1 MSNEA
6 VVNVGEPVPATAGLS
21 QIERVVDTFVAPTK
35 TFKDILRS
43 ASWWLPFV
51 LILVT
56 SIGFVVSVDRQVG
69 FDRVYDNILRDSP
82 KAQDQ
87 LNQLTPEARAQ
98 RVAIAVKFTKGIS
111 YASPV
116 VILIVI
122 GIYSLILWAAFNF
135 GLGATTSYPQVFAV
149 VMYAGLPGMLL
160 AILTILTVSF
170 GSNVDAFNINNPVGT
185 NLAYYMPDASLWL
198 KALLG
203 RLDIL
208 KLWTLALETLGMA
221 VIAKKSITQSA
232 LIVGGFW
239 LLVTVVSVGYAAM
252 QS

>member
-1 MSNEA
+1 
-6 VVNVGEPVPATAGLS
+6 
-21 QIERVVDTFVAPTK
+21 
-35 TFKDILRS
+35 
-43 ASWWLPFV
+43 
-51 LILVT
+51 
-56 SIGFVVSVDRQVG
+56 
-69 FDRVYDNILRDSP
+69 
-82 KAQDQ
+82 
-87 LNQLTPEARAQ
+87 
-98 RVAIAVKFTKGIS
+98 
-111 YASPV
+111 
-116 VILIVI
+116 
-122 GIYSLILWAAFNF
+122 
-135 GLGATTSYPQVFAV
+135 
-149 VMYAGLPGMLL
+149 MLL

>member
-122 GIYSLILWAAFNF
+122 GIYSLILWPGSDNELPAGICGCDVRGAAGNAAGNPDHPD
-135 GLGATTSYPQVFAV
+135 GLVWQQRRCIQYQ
-149 VMYAGLPGMLL
+149 
-160 AILTILTVSF
+160 
-170 GSNVDAFNINNPVGT
+170 
-185 NLAYYMPDASLWL
+185 
-198 KALLG
+198 
-203 RLDIL
+203 
-208 KLWTLALETLGMA
+208 
-221 VIAKKSITQSA
+221 
-232 LIVGGFW
+232 
-239 LLVTVVSVGYAAM
+239 
-252 QS
+252 